1 MQRTFSSQSRQNVI
15 RHYPNYISA
24 MPLLNLPVMYE
35 QPVFPAEKISLG
47 GTVPLST
54 WQAKPVEPQQGV
66 KLEGASSISSRRSR
80 VTFIFLSAN
89 KSRDVPRRGDG
100 WWVSG
105 DDGGVCFRTVALS
118 KVSGNELLVW
128 TAGKNRVKRSPAQ
141 RSCGL
146 TVLA

>member
-1 MQRTFSSQSRQNVI
+1 
-15 RHYPNYISA
+15 
-24 MPLLNLPVMYE
+24 MPLLNLPLCTE

-47 GTVPLST
+47 GTVRYPL

-66 KLEGASSISSRRSR
+66 KLEGHPAISSRRSR

-89 KSRDVPRRGDG
+89 RAGTVPRRGDG

-105 DDGGVCFRTVALS
+105 DDGGFVSDTVALS

-128 TAGKNRVKRSPAQ
+128 TRVKNRVKRSPAQ

-146 TVLA
+146 TVWRDDPRCDR